1 MKALIVDYDPFAM
14 ESRVTLVEDGKRN
27 QIKVA
32 SSIES
37 LTEHLVAYSYDN
49 NVYDVRVH
57 APLAITNEIERQV
70 STLENMTYS
79 ENKIKVEGI

>member
-70 STLENMTYS
+70 STLENTTYS